1 MAVALG
7 RGRHHLAVQPL
18 DDHGEAGSVIRPA
31 LVQVI
36 LVTAKVRG
44 QSRTSRCS
52 WMQREPWERRE
63 TELLRIL
70 SGEARSTG

>member
-1 MAVALG
+1 MRALLIDPEQ
-7 RGRHHLAVQPL
+7 R
-18 DDHGEAGSVIRPA
+18 IIT

-52 WMQREPWERRE
+52 SMQREPWERRE

>member
-1 MAVALG
+1 MRALLIDPEQ
-7 RGRHHLAVQPL
+7 R
-18 DDHGEAGSVIRPA
+18 IIT

-52 WMQREPWERRE
+52 FDA
-63 TELLRIL
+63 
-70 SGEARSTG
+70 ARTVGKAGN